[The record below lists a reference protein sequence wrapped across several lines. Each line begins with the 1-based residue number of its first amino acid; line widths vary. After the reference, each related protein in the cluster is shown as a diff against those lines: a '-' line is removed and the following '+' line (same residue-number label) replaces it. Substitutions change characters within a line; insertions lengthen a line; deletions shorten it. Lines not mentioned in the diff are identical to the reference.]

1 MKKLNSITFCIA
13 PPANAGGSFVCRGIK
28 AKNWRLFR
36 LRKPTEYDK
45 INSEKYRKE
54 IETMRKKTDLEAVK
68 ETLKL
73 FLYIPISETPM
84 FPLFVQHPIFETG
97 NTYIDG
103 EMVDITQSEGFN
115 RAAKE
120 VEKTIDKIDDAVMC
134 LNVLR
139 QSYYLTF
146 LKYVKND
153 LSIDDFSLLLG
164 RSWTKEENPNGDVN
178 VSVSLAAKWFRETN
192 KKVLMD
198 REEYAVYD
206 TLPESFTV
214 YRGVTRGR
222 NQKGMSWTR
231 DLKKA
236 EWFSGRFGDGYV
248 LEGTAEKKDVLAFF
262 GRRNEEEI
270 VIEAKNVQNKQKI

>member
-1 MKKLNSITFCIA
+1 
-13 PPANAGGSFVCRGIK
+13 
-28 AKNWRLFR
+28 
-36 LRKPTEYDK
+36 
-45 INSEKYRKE
+45 
-54 IETMRKKTDLEAVK
+54 
-68 ETLKL
+68 
-73 FLYIPISETPM
+73 
-84 FPLFVQHPIFETG
+84 
-97 NTYIDG
+97 
-103 EMVDITQSEGFN
+103 MVDITQSEGFN
-115 RAAKE
+115 RAAKK
-120 VEKTIDKIDDAVMC
+120 VERTIDKIDDAVMC

-198 REEYAVYD
+198 REEYTVYD

-222 NQKGMSWTR
+222 NPKGMSWTR

>member
-1 MKKLNSITFCIA
+1 M
-13 PPANAGGSFVCRGIK
+13 
-28 AKNWRLFR
+28 
-36 LRKPTEYDK
+36 
-45 INSEKYRKE
+45 
-54 IETMRKKTDLEAVK
+54 
-68 ETLKL
+68 
-73 FLYIPISETPM
+73 
-84 FPLFVQHPIFETG
+84 
-97 NTYIDG
+97 
-103 EMVDITQSEGFN
+103 
-115 RAAKE
+115 
-120 VEKTIDKIDDAVMC
+120 
-134 LNVLR
+134 
-139 QSYYLTF
+139 
-146 LKYVKND
+146 
-153 LSIDDFSLLLG
+153 SIDDFSLLLG

-178 VSVSLAAKWFRETN
+178 VSVSLAAKWFREAN

-222 NQKGMSWTR
+222 NPKGMSWTR

-270 VIEAKNVQNKQKI
+270 VIEAKNIQNKQKI